1 VSSGKERAAKPATT
15 RCASRWK
22 LLKKD
27 KIDHK
32 KLKNQN
38 MKALNLI
45 LFCLIF
51 SNIFGQEITEK
62 EIETEVNE
70 VTVFIDKAQ
79 VTRQKKVEINSGIT
93 ILKFINLSPFID
105 AKSVQVKASGDVTV
119 LAVNH
124 QQNFIDKLEKP
135 EEVKK
140 NEEKRD
146 DLNGQIKL
154 EETYLSILKEELAF
168 LNDNR
173 IIGGKNNELNIST
186 LKEASEF
193 YSSKLTAL
201 KLKEIERNKTLE
213 NLRKQ
218 KNELQ
223 NQLNTLTSKKEFA
236 SGEILV
242 KVQSKIK
249 TNPSFELSYIVDNAG
264 WYPTYDIRAK
274 TINDP
279 VEIIYK
285 ANLRQDTK
293 VDWKNAKLSFSSSN
307 PNSSGVAPEIKTYY
321 LDYYSLPPT
330 YNKSINS
337 VSGQVLDQKNQP
349 LIGATVMV
357 PETTIGAVT
366 DMNGN
371 YSITLPNKAAY
382 LSFSF
387 IGFKTQTLPI
397 TGSVINVKMA
407 ENELAL
413 DEVVVVG
420 YGKQEDAD
428 MSEQLQGRV
437 RGVSVN
443 KTKSREAESIA
454 IPFEKTENQTSIN
467 FEISTPYSVNSDN
480 KNYSV
485 DMVVYQVPAFF
496 QYYSV
501 PKIEKEAYLIA
512 NITDWE
518 KYNLLEGE
526 ANIFFEGTFVGK
538 SLLDVRFASDTL
550 QLSLGKDKN
559 VIVNREKEKDFETK
573 QFIGSKKEESK
584 SWKTTIKNNKSQE
597 INMVVLDQAPVSKL
611 EEIEVNIQN
620 VSGGMLNKESGE
632 VKWEFTLKPME
643 KKKFDLKYSV
653 KYPKSRNLTIE

>member
-1 VSSGKERAAKPATT
+1 
-15 RCASRWK
+15 
-22 LLKKD
+22 
-27 KIDHK
+27 
-32 KLKNQN
+32 

-51 SNIFGQEITEK
+51 GNTFGQEIAEK
-62 EIETEVNE
+62 EIKTEVNE

-79 VTRQKKVEINSGIT
+79 VTRQKTVELNSGIT

-124 QQNFIDKLEKP
+124 QQNFIDKLEKS

-140 NEEKRD
+140 IEEKLD

-154 EETYLSILKEELAF
+154 EETYLSILKDELTF

-193 YSSKLTAL
+193 YSTKLTAL

-213 NLRKQ
+213 NLRTQ

-293 VDWKNAKLSFSSSN
+293 VDWKNVKLSFSSSN
-307 PNSSGVAPEIKTYY
+307 PNSSGVAPELKTYY
-321 LDYYSLPPT
+321 LDYYSLPPV

-337 VSGQVLDQKNQP
+337 VSGRVLDQENNP
-349 LIGATVMV
+349 LPGATVMV
-357 PETTIGAVT
+357 SETTIGAVT

-371 YSITLPNKAAY
+371 YSMTLPNNAGY

-397 TGSVINVKMA
+397 TSSVINVKMVEDVA
-407 ENELAL
+407 GL

-420 YGKQEDAD
+420 YGVQKDEEIDDA
-428 MSEQLQGRV
+428 LQGKTAGIMI
-437 RGVSVN
+437 RGNS
-443 KTKSREAESIA
+443 TLKSRNSESIA
-454 IPFEKTENQTSIN
+454 IPFEKKENQTSIN
-467 FEISTPYSVNSDN
+467 FEISSPYTVNSDN

-526 ANIFFEGTFVGK
+526 ANIFFEETFVGK

-559 VIVNREKEKDFETK
+559 VIVNREKEKDFETR

-597 INMVVLDQAPVSKL
+597 INVVVLDQAPVSKL
-611 EEIEVNIQN
+611 EGIEVNIQN
-620 VSGGMLNKESGE
+620 VSGGKLNNESGE

-643 KKKFDLKYSV
+643 KKDFDLKYSV

>member
-1 VSSGKERAAKPATT
+1 
-15 RCASRWK
+15 
-22 LLKKD
+22 
-27 KIDHK
+27 
-32 KLKNQN
+32 
-38 MKALNLI
+38 MKAITILLLSLICSNL
-45 LFCLIF
+45 L
-51 SNIFGQEITEK
+51 GQEIVDK
-62 EIETEVNE
+62 EIKTEVNE

-79 VTRQKKVEINSGIT
+79 VTRQKTVELNSGIT

-124 QQNFIDKLEKP
+124 QQNFIDKLEKS

-140 NEEKRD
+140 IEEKLD
-146 DLNGQIKL
+146 DVNGQLKL
-154 EETYLSILKEELAF
+154 EETYLSILKDELTF

-193 YSSKLTAL
+193 YSTKLTAL
-201 KLKEIERNKTLE
+201 KLKEIEKNKTLE

-218 KNELQ
+218 KNELK

-249 TNPSFELSYIVDNAG
+249 THPSFELSYIVDNAG

-293 VDWKNAKLSFSSSN
+293 VDWKNVKLSFSSSN
-307 PNSSGVAPEIKTYY
+307 PNSSGVAPELKTYF
-321 LDYYSLPPT
+321 LDYYSLPPV

-337 VSGQVLDQKNQP
+337 VTGQVLDQENNP
-349 LIGATVMV
+349 LPGATVMI

-366 DMNGN
+366 DMNGK
-371 YSITLPNKAAY
+371 YSITLPNNAGY
-382 LSFSF
+382 LSFSS

-397 TGSVINVKMA
+397 TSSVINVKMV
-407 ENELAL
+407 EDVMLLE
-413 DEVVVVG
+413 EVAVVA
-420 YGKQEDAD
+420 YGVQEDAD
-428 MSEQLQGRV
+428 ISTQLQGRV
-437 RGVSVN
+437 TGVSVN

-454 IPFEKTENQTSIN
+454 IPFEQTENQTSIN

-559 VIVNREKEKDFETK
+559 VIVNREKEKDFETR

-597 INMVVLDQAPVSKL
+597 IILVVLDQAPVSRL

-620 VSGGMLNKESGE
+620 ISGGKLNKESGE

-643 KKKFDLKYSV
+643 KKEFDLKYSV

>member
-1 VSSGKERAAKPATT
+1 
-15 RCASRWK
+15 
-22 LLKKD
+22 
-27 KIDHK
+27 
-32 KLKNQN
+32 

-51 SNIFGQEITEK
+51 GNIFGQEISEK
-62 EIETEVNE
+62 EIKTEVNE

-79 VTRQKKVEINSGIT
+79 ITRQKTVELSPGIT

-105 AKSVQVKASGDVTV
+105 AKSVQIKASGDVTV

-124 QQNFIDKLEKP
+124 QQNFIDKLEKS

-140 NEEKRD
+140 IEEILD

-154 EETYLSILKEELAF
+154 EETYISILKDELTF

-193 YSSKLTAL
+193 YSTKLTAL
-201 KLKEIERNKTLE
+201 KLKEIERNKALE

-223 NQLNTLTSKKEFA
+223 NQLNTITSKKEFA

-264 WYPTYDIRAK
+264 WHPTYDIRAK

-293 VDWKNAKLSFSSSN
+293 VDWKNVKLSFSSSN
-307 PNSSGVAPEIKTYY
+307 PNSSGIAPELKTYF
-321 LDYYSLPPT
+321 LDYYSLPPV

-337 VSGQVLDQKNQP
+337 VTGQVLDQENQP

-371 YSITLPNKAAY
+371 YSITLPNNAGY

-397 TGSVINVKMA
+397 TSSVINVKMV
-407 ENELAL
+407 EDEVAL
-413 DEVVVVG
+413 QEVVVVG
-420 YGKQEDAD
+420 YAAQEDAESSS
-428 MSEQLQGRV
+428 MLQGRAA
-437 RGVSVN
+437 GLSVN
-443 KTKSREAESIA
+443 RTKSRDAESIS

-467 FEISTPYSVNSDN
+467 FEISTPYSVSSDN

-559 VIVNREKEKDFETK
+559 VIVNREKEKDFETR

-597 INMVVLDQAPVSKL
+597 INVVVLDQAPVSKL

-643 KKKFDLKYSV
+643 KKEFDLKYSV

>member
-1 VSSGKERAAKPATT
+1 MSQELENTDKQEVAIIDENQIKQFQSLYYLFKGKRDTEIKLFDSYKQFSYQDIIELNDKVYKKLELHEKLTDLVHVTVGLDNNEIRTFGNWYEFTQTDWQISARTKYISLEWDFNIILPNQVHKVPQTHTLRVRIGNNLKPSEMIQVVFQGSEEYELEEVQSQMV
-15 RCASRWK
+15 C
-22 LLKKD
+22 
-27 KIDHK
+27 KIDFVNAQICSELKTVVSEWYEALLRNSEDHK
-32 KLKNQN
+32 
-38 MKALNLI
+38 LI
-45 LFCLIF
+45 
-51 SNIFGQEITEK
+51 K
-62 EIETEVNE
+62 
-70 VTVFIDKAQ
+70 
-79 VTRQKKVEINSGIT
+79 
-93 ILKFINLSPFID
+93 
-105 AKSVQVKASGDVTV
+105 
-119 LAVNH
+119 
-124 QQNFIDKLEKP
+124 
-135 EEVKK
+135 
-140 NEEKRD
+140 
-146 DLNGQIKL
+146 
-154 EETYLSILKEELAF
+154 SILKHE
-168 LNDNR
+168 
-173 IIGGKNNELNIST
+173 
-186 LKEASEF
+186 
-193 YSSKLTAL
+193 
-201 KLKEIERNKTLE
+201 
-213 NLRKQ
+213 
-218 KNELQ
+218 
-223 NQLNTLTSKKEFA
+223 
-236 SGEILV
+236 V
-242 KVQSKIK
+242 
-249 TNPSFELSYIVDNAG
+249 
-264 WYPTYDIRAK
+264 
-274 TINDP
+274 
-279 VEIIYK
+279 
-285 ANLRQDTK
+285 
-293 VDWKNAKLSFSSSN
+293 
-307 PNSSGVAPEIKTYY
+307 KTYF
-321 LDYYSLPPT
+321 LDYYSLPPV

-337 VSGQVLDQKNQP
+337 VTGQVLDRENNP
-349 LIGATVMV
+349 LPGATVMV

-371 YSITLPNKAAY
+371 YSITLPNNAGY

-397 TGSVINVKMA
+397 TSSVINVKMV
-407 ENELAL
+407 EDDVAL
-413 DEVVVVG
+413 QEVVVVG
-420 YGKQEDAD
+420 YGVQEDAD
-428 MSEQLQGRV
+428 ISTQLQGRV
-437 RGVSVN
+437 AGVSVN
-443 KTKSREAESIA
+443 KTKSRDAESIA

-559 VIVNREKEKDFETK
+559 VIVNREKEKDFETR

-620 VSGGMLNKESGE
+620 ISNGKLNKESGE

-643 KKKFDLKYSV
+643 KKEFDLIYSV

>member
-1 VSSGKERAAKPATT
+1 
-15 RCASRWK
+15 
-22 LLKKD
+22 
-27 KIDHK
+27 
-32 KLKNQN
+32 
-38 MKALNLI
+38 MKAITILLLSLICSNL
-45 LFCLIF
+45 L
-51 SNIFGQEITEK
+51 GQEIVDK
-62 EIETEVNE
+62 EIKTEVNE

-79 VTRQKKVEINSGIT
+79 VTRQKTVELNSGIT

-124 QQNFIDKLEKP
+124 QQNFIDKLEKS
-135 EEVKK
+135 EEIIKI
-140 NEEKRD
+140 EEKLD
-146 DLNGQIKL
+146 DVNGQLKL
-154 EETYLSILKEELAF
+154 EETYLSILKDELTF

-193 YSSKLTAL
+193 YSTKLTAL
-201 KLKEIERNKTLE
+201 KLKEIERNKILE

-218 KNELQ
+218 KNELK

-293 VDWKNAKLSFSSSN
+293 VDWKNVKLSFSSSN
-307 PNSSGVAPEIKTYY
+307 PNSSGVAPELKTYF
-321 LDYYSLPPT
+321 LDYYSLPPV

-337 VSGQVLDQKNQP
+337 VTGQVLDQENNP
-349 LIGATVMV
+349 LPGATVMI

-366 DMNGN
+366 DINGK
-371 YSITLPNKAAY
+371 YSITLPNNAGY
-382 LSFSF
+382 LSFSS

-397 TGSVINVKMA
+397 TSSVINVKMV
-407 ENELAL
+407 EDVIAL
-413 DEVVVVG
+413 EEVAVVG
-420 YGKQEDAD
+420 YGVQEDAD
-428 MSEQLQGRV
+428 ISTQLQGRV
-437 RGVSVN
+437 AGVSVN
-443 KTKSREAESIA
+443 KTKSRDAESIA
-454 IPFEKTENQTSIN
+454 IPFEQTENQTSIN

-559 VIVNREKEKDFETK
+559 VIVNREKEKDFETR

-597 INMVVLDQAPVSKL
+597 IIMVVLDQAPVSRL

-620 VSGGMLNKESGE
+620 ISGGKLNKESGE

-643 KKKFDLKYSV
+643 KKEFDLKYSV

>member
-1 VSSGKERAAKPATT
+1 
-15 RCASRWK
+15 
-22 LLKKD
+22 
-27 KIDHK
+27 
-32 KLKNQN
+32 
-38 MKALNLI
+38 MKAITILLLSLICSNL
-45 LFCLIF
+45 L
-51 SNIFGQEITEK
+51 GQEIVDK
-62 EIETEVNE
+62 EIKTEVNE

-79 VTRQKKVEINSGIT
+79 VTRQKTVELNSGIT

-124 QQNFIDKLEKP
+124 QQNFIDKLEKS
-135 EEVKK
+135 EEVKQI
-140 NEEKRD
+140 EEKLD
-146 DLNGQIKL
+146 DVNDQLKL
-154 EETYLSILKEELAF
+154 EETYLSILKDELTF

-193 YSSKLTAL
+193 YSTKLTAL

-218 KNELQ
+218 KNELK

-293 VDWKNAKLSFSSSN
+293 VDWKNVKLSFSSSN
-307 PNSSGVAPEIKTYY
+307 PNSSGVAPELKTYF
-321 LDYYSLPPT
+321 LDYYSLPPV

-337 VSGQVLDQKNQP
+337 VTGQVLDQENNP
-349 LIGATVMV
+349 LPGTTVMI
-357 PETTIGAVT
+357 PETTFGAVT
-366 DMNGN
+366 DMNGK
-371 YSITLPNKAAY
+371 YSITLPNNAGY
-382 LSFSF
+382 LSFSS

-397 TGSVINVKMA
+397 TSSVINVKMV
-407 ENELAL
+407 EDVIAL
-413 DEVVVVG
+413 EEVAVVG
-420 YGKQEDAD
+420 YGVQEDAD
-428 MSEQLQGRV
+428 ISTQLQGRV
-437 RGVSVN
+437 TGVSVN
-443 KTKSREAESIA
+443 KTKSRDAESIA
-454 IPFEKTENQTSIN
+454 IPFEHTENQTSIN
-467 FEISTPYSVNSDN
+467 FEITTPYSVNSDN

-559 VIVNREKEKDFETK
+559 VIVNREKEKDFETR

-584 SWKTTIKNNKSQE
+584 SWKTTIRNNKSQE

-611 EEIEVNIQN
+611 EEIEVTIQN
-620 VSGGMLNKESGE
+620 VSGGKLNKESGE
-632 VKWEFTLKPME
+632 VRWEFALQPME
-643 KKKFDLKYSV
+643 KKDFDLKYSV
-653 KYPKSRNLTIE
+653 KYPKSRDLTIE

>member
-1 VSSGKERAAKPATT
+1 
-15 RCASRWK
+15 
-22 LLKKD
+22 
-27 KIDHK
+27 
-32 KLKNQN
+32 
-38 MKALNLI
+38 MKAITILLLSLICSNL
-45 LFCLIF
+45 L
-51 SNIFGQEITEK
+51 GQEIVDK
-62 EIETEVNE
+62 EIKTEVNE

-79 VTRQKKVEINSGIT
+79 VTRQKTVELNSGIT

-124 QQNFIDKLEKP
+124 QQNFIDKLEKS
-135 EEVKK
+135 EEVKII
-140 NEEKRD
+140 EEKLD
-146 DLNGQIKL
+146 DVNDQLKL
-154 EETYLSILKEELAF
+154 EETYLSILKDELTF

-193 YSSKLTAL
+193 YSTKLTAL
-201 KLKEIERNKTLE
+201 KLKEIEKNKTLE

-218 KNELQ
+218 KNELK
-223 NQLNTLTSKKEFA
+223 NQLNTLTSKKAFA

-249 TNPSFELSYIVDNAG
+249 THPSFELSYIVDNAG

-293 VDWKNAKLSFSSSN
+293 VDWKNVKLSFSSSN
-307 PNSSGVAPEIKTYY
+307 PNSSGVAPELKTYF
-321 LDYYSLPPT
+321 LDYYSLPPV

-337 VSGQVLDQKNQP
+337 VTGQVLDQENNP
-349 LIGATVMV
+349 LPGATVMI

-366 DMNGN
+366 DMNGK
-371 YSITLPNKAAY
+371 YSITLPNNAGY
-382 LSFSF
+382 LSFSS

-397 TGSVINVKMA
+397 TSSVINVKMV
-407 ENELAL
+407 EDVIAL
-413 DEVVVVG
+413 EEVEVVG
-420 YGKQEDAD
+420 YGVQEDAD
-428 MSEQLQGRV
+428 ISTQLQGRV
-437 RGVSVN
+437 TGVSVN

-454 IPFEKTENQTSIN
+454 IPFEQTENQTSIN

-559 VIVNREKEKDFETK
+559 VIVNREKEKDFETR

-597 INMVVLDQAPVSKL
+597 IIMVVLDQAPVSRL

-620 VSGGMLNKESGE
+620 ISGGKLNKESGE

-643 KKKFDLKYSV
+643 KKEFDLKYSV

>member
-1 VSSGKERAAKPATT
+1 
-15 RCASRWK
+15 
-22 LLKKD
+22 
-27 KIDHK
+27 
-32 KLKNQN
+32 
-38 MKALNLI
+38 MKAITILLLSLICSNL
-45 LFCLIF
+45 L
-51 SNIFGQEITEK
+51 GQEIVDK
-62 EIETEVNE
+62 EIKTEVNE

-79 VTRQKKVEINSGIT
+79 VTRQKTVELNSGIT

-124 QQNFIDKLEKP
+124 QQNFIDKLEKS

-140 NEEKRD
+140 IEEKLD
-146 DLNGQIKL
+146 DVNGQLKL
-154 EETYLSILKEELAF
+154 EETYLSILKDELTF

-193 YSSKLTAL
+193 YSTKLTAL
-201 KLKEIERNKTLE
+201 KLKEIEKNKTLE

-218 KNELQ
+218 KNELK
-223 NQLNTLTSKKEFA
+223 NQLNTLTSKKAFA

-249 TNPSFELSYIVDNAG
+249 THPSFELSYIVDNAG

-293 VDWKNAKLSFSSSN
+293 VDWKNVKLSFSSSN
-307 PNSSGVAPEIKTYY
+307 PNSSGVAPELKTYF
-321 LDYYSLPPT
+321 LDYYSLPPV

-337 VSGQVLDQKNQP
+337 VTGQVLDQENNP
-349 LIGATVMV
+349 LPGATVMI

-366 DMNGN
+366 DMNGK
-371 YSITLPNKAAY
+371 YSITLPNNAGY
-382 LSFSF
+382 LSFSS

-397 TGSVINVKMA
+397 TSSVINVKMV
-407 ENELAL
+407 EDVIAL
-413 DEVVVVG
+413 EEVEVVG
-420 YGKQEDAD
+420 YGVQEDAD
-428 MSEQLQGRV
+428 ISTQLQGRV
-437 RGVSVN
+437 TGVSVN

-454 IPFEKTENQTSIN
+454 IPFEQTENQTSIN

-559 VIVNREKEKDFETK
+559 VIVNREKEKDFETR

-597 INMVVLDQAPVSKL
+597 IILVVLDQAPVSRL

-620 VSGGMLNKESGE
+620 ISGGKLNKESGE

-643 KKKFDLKYSV
+643 KKEFDLKYSV

>member
-1 VSSGKERAAKPATT
+1 
-15 RCASRWK
+15 
-22 LLKKD
+22 
-27 KIDHK
+27 
-32 KLKNQN
+32 

-51 SNIFGQEITEK
+51 GNIFGQEITEK
-62 EIETEVNE
+62 EIKTEVNE

-79 VTRQKKVEINSGIT
+79 VTRQKTVEINSGIT

-124 QQNFIDKLEKP
+124 QQNFIDKLEKS

-140 NEEKRD
+140 VEEKLD

-154 EETYLSILKEELAF
+154 EETYLSILKEELTF

-173 IIGGKNNELNIST
+173 IVGGKNNELNIST

-293 VDWKNAKLSFSSSN
+293 VDWKNVKLSFSSSN
-307 PNSSGVAPEIKTYY
+307 PNSSGVAPELKTYF
-321 LDYYSLPPT
+321 LDYYSLPPV

-337 VSGQVLDQKNQP
+337 VTGQVLDQENNP
-349 LIGATVMV
+349 LPGATVMV

-371 YSITLPNKAAY
+371 YSITLPNNAGY

-397 TGSVINVKMA
+397 TSSVINVKMV
-407 ENELAL
+407 EDVTAL

-420 YGKQEDAD
+420 YGVQEDAEI
-428 MSEQLQGRV
+428 STALQGRV
-437 RGVSVN
+437 AGVSVS

-559 VIVNREKEKDFETK
+559 VIVNREKEKDFETR

-611 EEIEVNIQN
+611 EEIEVDIQN
-620 VSGGMLNKESGE
+620 VSGGKLNKESGE

-643 KKKFDLKYSV
+643 KKEFDLKYSV

>member
-1 VSSGKERAAKPATT
+1 
-15 RCASRWK
+15 
-22 LLKKD
+22 
-27 KIDHK
+27 
-32 KLKNQN
+32 
-38 MKALNLI
+38 M
-45 LFCLIF
+45 
-51 SNIFGQEITEK
+51 
-62 EIETEVNE
+62 
-70 VTVFIDKAQ
+70 
-79 VTRQKKVEINSGIT
+79 
-93 ILKFINLSPFID
+93 
-105 AKSVQVKASGDVTV
+105 
-119 LAVNH
+119 
-124 QQNFIDKLEKP
+124 
-135 EEVKK
+135 
-140 NEEKRD
+140 
-146 DLNGQIKL
+146 
-154 EETYLSILKEELAF
+154 
-168 LNDNR
+168 
-173 IIGGKNNELNIST
+173 
-186 LKEASEF
+186 
-193 YSSKLTAL
+193 
-201 KLKEIERNKTLE
+201 
-213 NLRKQ
+213 
-218 KNELQ
+218 
-223 NQLNTLTSKKEFA
+223 
-236 SGEILV
+236 V

-249 TNPSFELSYIVDNAG
+249 TNPSFELSYIVNNTG

-293 VDWKNAKLSFSSSN
+293 VDWKNVKLSFSSSN
-307 PNSSGVAPEIKTYY
+307 PNSSGVAPELKTYY
-321 LDYYSLPPT
+321 LDYYSLPPI

-337 VSGQVLDQKNQP
+337 VSGRVLDQENNP
-349 LIGATVMV
+349 LSGATVMI

-371 YSITLPNKAAY
+371 YSITLPNNAGN
-382 LSFSF
+382 LCFSF

-397 TGSVINVKMA
+397 TSSVINVKMV
-407 ENELAL
+407 EDVVAL
-413 DEVVVVG
+413 DEVVAVG
-420 YGKQEDAD
+420 YGVQKDEEIDDALHGKTSGI
-428 MSEQLQGRV
+428 MI
-437 RGVSVN
+437 RGNS
-443 KTKSREAESIA
+443 TLKSRNSESIA

-467 FEISTPYSVNSDN
+467 FEISTPYTVNSDN

-559 VIVNREKEKDFETK
+559 VIVNREKEKNFETR

-584 SWKTTIKNNKSQE
+584 SWKTTIRNNKSQE

-620 VSGGMLNKESGE
+620 VSGGKLNKENGE

-643 KKKFDLKYSV
+643 KKEFDLKYSV

>member
-1 VSSGKERAAKPATT
+1 
-15 RCASRWK
+15 
-22 LLKKD
+22 
-27 KIDHK
+27 
-32 KLKNQN
+32 
-38 MKALNLI
+38 MKAITI
-45 LFCLIF
+45 LLFSLIF
-51 SNIFGQEITEK
+51 SNLLAQEIVEK
-62 EIETEVNE
+62 EIKTEVNE

-79 VTRQKKVEINSGIT
+79 VTRQKTVELNSGIT

-105 AKSVQVKASGDVTV
+105 AKSVQVKAKGDVTV

-124 QQNFIDKLEKP
+124 QQNFIDKLEKS

-140 NEEKRD
+140 IEEKLD
-146 DLNGQIKL
+146 DLKGQIKL
-154 EETYLSILKEELAF
+154 EETYLSILKEELTF

-201 KLKEIERNKTLE
+201 KLKEIERSKTLE

-223 NQLNTLTSKKEFA
+223 SQLNTLTSKKEFA

-293 VDWKNAKLSFSSSN
+293 VDWKNVKLSFSSSN
-307 PNSSGVAPEIKTYY
+307 PNSSGVAPELKAYF
-321 LDYYSLPPT
+321 LDYYSLPPV

-337 VSGQVLDQKNQP
+337 VGGQVVDEENQP
-349 LIGATVMV
+349 LIGVTVMV
-357 PETTIGAVT
+357 PKTTIGTVT

-371 YSITLPNKAAY
+371 YSITLPNNADY
-382 LSFSF
+382 LNFSF
-387 IGFKTQTLPI
+387 VGCESQTLPI
-397 TGSVINVKMA
+397 TSSVINVKMIEDVA
-407 ENELAL
+407 GLE
-413 DEVVVVG
+413 EVVVVG
-420 YGKQEDAD
+420 YGVQGDAEV
-428 MSEQLQGRV
+428 STQLQGRV
-437 RGVSVN
+437 AGVSVN
-443 KTKSREAESIA
+443 KTKSRDAESIA

-467 FEISTPYSVNSDN
+467 FEISTPYTVNSDN

-496 QYYSV
+496 QYYTV

-526 ANIFFEGTFVGK
+526 ANIFFEETFVGK

-559 VIVNREKEKDFETK
+559 VIVNREKEKDFETR

-611 EEIEVNIQN
+611 EEIEVNIQD
-620 VSGGMLNKESGE
+620 VSGGKLNKESGE

-643 KKKFDLKYSV
+643 KKEFDLKYSV
-653 KYPKSRNLTIE
+653 KYPKSRNLIIE

>member
-1 VSSGKERAAKPATT
+1 
-15 RCASRWK
+15 
-22 LLKKD
+22 
-27 KIDHK
+27 
-32 KLKNQN
+32 
-38 MKALNLI
+38 MKAITI
-45 LFCLIF
+45 LLFSLIF
-51 SNIFGQEITEK
+51 SNLLAQEIVEK
-62 EIETEVNE
+62 EIKTEVNE

-79 VTRQKKVEINSGIT
+79 VTRQKTVELNSGIT

-105 AKSVQVKASGDVTV
+105 AKSVQVKAKGDVTV

-124 QQNFIDKLEKP
+124 QQNFIDKLEKS

-140 NEEKRD
+140 IEEKLD
-146 DLNGQIKL
+146 DLKGQIKL
-154 EETYLSILKEELAF
+154 EETYLSILKEELTF

-201 KLKEIERNKTLE
+201 KLKEIERSNTLE

-223 NQLNTLTSKKEFA
+223 SQLYTLTSKKEFA

-242 KVQSKIK
+242 KVQGKIK

-293 VDWKNAKLSFSSSN
+293 VDWKNVKLSFSSSN
-307 PNSSGVAPEIKTYY
+307 PNSSGVAPELKAYF
-321 LDYYSLPPT
+321 LDYYSLPPV

-337 VSGQVLDQKNQP
+337 VGGQVVDEENQP
-349 LIGATVMV
+349 LIGVTVMV
-357 PETTIGAVT
+357 PKTTIGTVT

-371 YSITLPNKAAY
+371 YSITLPNNADY
-382 LSFSF
+382 LNFSF
-387 IGFKTQTLPI
+387 VGCESQTLPI
-397 TGSVINVKMA
+397 TSSVINVKMIEDVA
-407 ENELAL
+407 GLE
-413 DEVVVVG
+413 EVVVVG
-420 YGKQEDAD
+420 YGVQGDAEV
-428 MSEQLQGRV
+428 STQLQGRV
-437 RGVSVN
+437 AGVSVN
-443 KTKSREAESIA
+443 KTKSRDAESIA

-467 FEISTPYSVNSDN
+467 FEISTPYTVNSDN

-496 QYYSV
+496 QYYTV

-526 ANIFFEGTFVGK
+526 ANIFFEETFVGK

-559 VIVNREKEKDFETK
+559 VIVNREKEKDFETR

-611 EEIEVNIQN
+611 EEIEVNIQD
-620 VSGGMLNKESGE
+620 VSGGKLNKESGE

-643 KKKFDLKYSV
+643 QKEFDLKYSV

>member
-1 VSSGKERAAKPATT
+1 
-15 RCASRWK
+15 
-22 LLKKD
+22 
-27 KIDHK
+27 
-32 KLKNQN
+32 
-38 MKALNLI
+38 MKALNLV

-51 SNIFGQEITEK
+51 GNISGQEITEK
-62 EIETEVNE
+62 EIKTEVNE
-70 VTVFIDKAQ
+70 VTVFFDKAQ
-79 VTRQKKVEINSGIT
+79 VTRQKTVELNPGIT

-119 LAVNH
+119 LSVNH
-124 QQNFIDKLEKP
+124 QQNFIDKLEKS

-140 NEEKRD
+140 TEEKLD

-154 EETYLSILKEELAF
+154 EETYLSILKEELTF

-213 NLRKQ
+213 SLRKQ

-274 TINDP
+274 TVNDP

-293 VDWKNAKLSFSSSN
+293 VDWKNVKLSFSSSN
-307 PNSSGVAPEIKTYY
+307 PNSSGVAPELKTYY
-321 LDYYSLPPT
+321 LDYYSLPPI

-337 VSGQVLDQKNQP
+337 VSGRVLDQENNP
-349 LIGATVMV
+349 LTGATVMV

-366 DMNGN
+366 DVNGN
-371 YSITLPNKAAY
+371 YSITLPNNAGY

-397 TGSVINVKMA
+397 TGSVINVKMV
-407 ENELAL
+407 EDKVAL

-420 YGKQEDAD
+420 YGVQKDEEINDA
-428 MSEQLQGRV
+428 LQGKTAGIMI
-437 RGVSVN
+437 RGNS
-443 KTKSREAESIA
+443 TLKSRNSESIA

-526 ANIFFEGTFVGK
+526 ANIFFEETFVGK
-538 SLLDVRFASDTL
+538 SILDVRFASDTL

-559 VIVNREKEKDFETK
+559 VIVNREKEKDFETR

-597 INMVVLDQAPVSKL
+597 INMVVLDQAPVSQL

-620 VSGGMLNKESGE
+620 VSGGKLNKESGE
-632 VKWEFTLKPME
+632 VKWEFTLKPMG
-643 KKKFDLKYSV
+643 KKEFDLKYSV

>member
-1 VSSGKERAAKPATT
+1 
-15 RCASRWK
+15 
-22 LLKKD
+22 
-27 KIDHK
+27 
-32 KLKNQN
+32 

-51 SNIFGQEITEK
+51 GNIFGQEITEK
-62 EIETEVNE
+62 EIKSEVNE

-79 VTRQKKVEINSGIT
+79 VTRQKTVELNSGIT

-124 QQNFIDKLEKP
+124 QQNFIDKLEKS
-135 EEVKK
+135 EEVKEV
-140 NEEKRD
+140 EEKLN

-154 EETYLSILKEELAF
+154 EETYLSILKDELSF

-173 IIGGKNNELNIST
+173 VIGGKNNELNIST

-293 VDWKNAKLSFSSSN
+293 VDWKNVKFSFSSSN
-307 PNSSGVAPEIKTYY
+307 PNSSGVAPELKTYF
-321 LDYYSLPPT
+321 LDYYSLPPV

-337 VSGQVLDQKNQP
+337 VTGQVLDQENNP
-349 LIGATVMV
+349 LPGATVMV

-371 YSITLPNKAAY
+371 YSITLPNNAGY

-397 TGSVINVKMA
+397 TSSVINVKMV
-407 ENELAL
+407 EDVTAL
-413 DEVVVVG
+413 EEVVVVG
-420 YGKQEDAD
+420 YGVQEDAD
-428 MSEQLQGRV
+428 ISTQLQGRV
-437 RGVSVN
+437 AGVSVN
-443 KTKSREAESIA
+443 KTKSRDAESIA
-454 IPFEKTENQTSIN
+454 IPFEQTENQTSIN

-559 VIVNREKEKDFETK
+559 VIVNREKEKDFETR

-620 VSGGMLNKESGE
+620 VSGGKLNKESGE

-643 KKKFDLKYSV
+643 KKEFDLKYSV

>member
-1 VSSGKERAAKPATT
+1 
-15 RCASRWK
+15 
-22 LLKKD
+22 
-27 KIDHK
+27 
-32 KLKNQN
+32 

-51 SNIFGQEITEK
+51 GNIFGQEISEK
-62 EIETEVNE
+62 EIKTEVNE

-79 VTRQKKVEINSGIT
+79 VTRQKTVELNSGIT
-93 ILKFINLSPFID
+93 ILKFTNLSPFID

-124 QQNFIDKLEKP
+124 QQNFIDKLEKS
-135 EEVKK
+135 EDVKK
-140 NEEKRD
+140 IEEKLD
-146 DLNGQIKL
+146 DLKGQIKL
-154 EETYLSILKEELAF
+154 EETYLSILKEEMTF

-213 NLRKQ
+213 NLRRQ

-293 VDWKNAKLSFSSSN
+293 VDWKNVKLSFSSSN
-307 PNSSGVAPEIKTYY
+307 PNSSGVAPELKTYF
-321 LDYYSLPPT
+321 LDYYSLPPV

-337 VSGQVLDQKNQP
+337 VTGQVLDQENNP
-349 LIGATVMV
+349 LPGATVMV

-371 YSITLPNKAAY
+371 YSITLPNNAGY

-397 TGSVINVKMA
+397 TSSVINVKMV
-407 ENELAL
+407 EDVTGL

-420 YGKQEDAD
+420 YGVQKDEEIGDA
-428 MSEQLQGRV
+428 LQGKTAGIMI
-437 RGVSVN
+437 RGNS
-443 KTKSREAESIA
+443 TLKSRDSESIA

-467 FEISTPYSVNSDN
+467 FDISTPYTVNSDN

-526 ANIFFEGTFVGK
+526 ANIFFEETFIGK
-538 SLLDVRFASDTL
+538 SLLDVRLASDTL

-559 VIVNREKEKDFETK
+559 VIVNREKEKDFETR

-620 VSGGMLNKESGE
+620 ISNGKLNKESGE

-643 KKKFDLKYSV
+643 RKEFDLKYSV

>member
-1 VSSGKERAAKPATT
+1 
-15 RCASRWK
+15 
-22 LLKKD
+22 
-27 KIDHK
+27 
-32 KLKNQN
+32 
-38 MKALNLI
+38 MKAISI
-45 LFCLIF
+45 LVLSLIF
-51 SNIFGQEITEK
+51 SNLFAQEIQEK
-62 EIETEVNE
+62 EIKTDVNQ

-79 VTRQKKVEINSGIT
+79 ITRQKTVELSPGTT
-93 ILKFINLSPFID
+93 ILKFTNLSPFVD
-105 AKSVQVKASGDVTV
+105 AKSVQVKANGDVTV

-124 QQNFIDKLEKP
+124 QQNFLDKLEKSD
-135 EEVKK
+135 EVKRIETK
-140 NEEKRD
+140 LDE
-146 DLNGQIKL
+146 LNDQLQL
-154 EETYLSILKEELAF
+154 EETYLAVLKEELTF

-193 YSSKLTAL
+193 YGSKLTSL
-201 KLKEIERNKTLE
+201 KLKEIERSKTIE
-213 NLRKQ
+213 SLRRQ

-223 NQLNTLTSKKEFA
+223 SQLNTLTSKKEFA

-242 KVQSKIK
+242 KVECK
-249 TNPSFELSYIVDNAG
+249 TKTTPTFELSYIVANAG

-293 VDWKNAKLSFSSSN
+293 VDWKDVKLSFSSSN
-307 PNSSGVAPEIKTYY
+307 PNASGVAPELKTYY
-321 LDYYSLPPT
+321 LDYYSLPPV
-330 YNKSINS
+330 YNQSINS
-337 VSGQVLDQKNQP
+337 VNGQVVDEDNHP
-349 LIGATVMV
+349 LIGVTVMV
-357 PETTIGAVT
+357 PNTTIGAIT

-371 YSITLPNKAAY
+371 YSLTLPRNTDY
-382 LSFSF
+382 LNFSF
-387 IGFKTQTLPI
+387 IGCESQTLPI
-397 TGSVINVKMA
+397 TSSVINVKMLDDKA
-407 ENELAL
+407 GL

-420 YGKQEDAD
+420 YGVQTDAEPSS
-428 MSEQLQGRV
+428 MLQGRV
-437 RGVSVN
+437 AGLSLN
-443 KTKSREAESIA
+443 KTKIRETESIA

-467 FEISTPYSVNSDN
+467 FEISTPYSVHSDN

-559 VIVNREKEKDFETK
+559 VMVNREKEKDFETR
-573 QFIGSKKEESK
+573 QFIGAKKEESK
-584 SWKTTIKNNKSQE
+584 SWKTTVKNNKSQE
-597 INMVVLDQAPVSKL
+597 INMIVLDQAPVSKL
-611 EEIEVNIQN
+611 DDIEVTIQTI
-620 VSGGMLNKESGE
+620 SGAKLNKENGE
-632 VKWEFTLKPME
+632 VKWEFTLKPMA
-643 KKKFDLKYSV
+643 KKEFDLKYSV
-653 KYPKSRNLTIE
+653 KYPKSKNLVIE

>member
-1 VSSGKERAAKPATT
+1 
-15 RCASRWK
+15 
-22 LLKKD
+22 
-27 KIDHK
+27 
-32 KLKNQN
+32 
-38 MKALNLI
+38 MKTLNII

-51 SNIFGQEITEK
+51 GNIFGQEITEK
-62 EIETEVNE
+62 EIKTEVNE

-79 VTRQKKVEINSGIT
+79 VTRQKTVELNSGIT

-105 AKSVQVKASGDVTV
+105 AKSVQLKASGDVTV

-124 QQNFIDKLEKP
+124 QQNFIDKLEKS
-135 EEVKK
+135 EDVKK
-140 NEEKRD
+140 IEEKLHE
-146 DLNGQIKL
+146 LNVQIKL
-154 EETYLSILKEELAF
+154 EETYLSILKEELTF

-193 YSSKLTAL
+193 YSSKLTEL
-201 KLKEIERNKTLE
+201 KLKEIERNKKLE

-223 NQLNTLTSKKEFA
+223 NQLNTLTSTKEFA
-236 SGEILV
+236 SGEIIV

-249 TNPSFELSYIVDNAG
+249 TNPSFELSYIVNNAG

-293 VDWKNAKLSFSSSN
+293 VDWKNVKLSFSSSN
-307 PNSSGVAPEIKTYY
+307 PNSSGVAPELKTYY
-321 LDYYSLPPT
+321 LDYYSLPPV

-337 VSGQVLDQKNQP
+337 VSGQVLDQKNNP
-349 LIGATVMV
+349 LPGATVMV

-371 YSITLPNKAAY
+371 YSITLPNNAGY

-397 TGSVINVKMA
+397 SSSVINVKMVEDA
-407 ENELAL
+407 VGLE
-413 DEVVVVG
+413 EVVMIG
-420 YGKQEDAD
+420 YGVQEDAD
-428 MSEQLQGRV
+428 ISTQLQGRV
-437 RGVSVN
+437 AGVSAN
-443 KTKSREAESIA
+443 KTKSRDAESIA
-454 IPFEKTENQTSIN
+454 IPLEKTENQTSIN

-480 KNYSV
+480 KNYLV
-485 DMVVYQVPAFF
+485 DMIVYQVPAFF

-538 SLLDVRFASDTL
+538 TLLDVRFASDTL

-559 VIVNREKEKDFETK
+559 VIVTREKEKDFETR

-620 VSGGMLNKESGE
+620 VSGGKLNKESGE

-643 KKKFDLKYSV
+643 KKEFDLKYSV
-653 KYPKSRNLTIE
+653 KYPKSKNLIIE

>member
-1 VSSGKERAAKPATT
+1 MV
-15 RCASRWK
+15 
-22 LLKKD
+22 
-27 KIDHK
+27 
-32 KLKNQN
+32 
-38 MKALNLI
+38 
-45 LFCLIF
+45 
-51 SNIFGQEITEK
+51 EK
-62 EIETEVNE
+62 EIKTEVNE

-79 VTRQKKVEINSGIT
+79 VTRQKTVELNSGIT

-105 AKSVQVKASGDVTV
+105 AKSVQVKAKGDVTV

-124 QQNFIDKLEKP
+124 QQNFIDKLEKS

-140 NEEKRD
+140 IEEKLD
-146 DLNGQIKL
+146 DLKGQIKL
-154 EETYLSILKEELAF
+154 EETYLSILKEELTF

-201 KLKEIERNKTLE
+201 KLKEIERSKTLE

-223 NQLNTLTSKKEFA
+223 SQLNTLTSKKEFA

-293 VDWKNAKLSFSSSN
+293 VDWKNVKLSFSSSN
-307 PNSSGVAPEIKTYY
+307 PNSSGVAPELKAYF
-321 LDYYSLPPT
+321 LDYYSLPPV

-337 VSGQVLDQKNQP
+337 VGGQVVDEENQP
-349 LIGATVMV
+349 LIGVTVMV
-357 PETTIGAVT
+357 PKTTIGTVT

-371 YSITLPNKAAY
+371 YSITLPNNADY
-382 LSFSF
+382 LNFSF
-387 IGFKTQTLPI
+387 VGCESQTLPI
-397 TGSVINVKMA
+397 TSSVINVKMIEDVA
-407 ENELAL
+407 GLE
-413 DEVVVVG
+413 EVVVVG
-420 YGKQEDAD
+420 YGVQGDAEV
-428 MSEQLQGRV
+428 STQLQGRV
-437 RGVSVN
+437 AGVSVN
-443 KTKSREAESIA
+443 KTKSRDAESIA

-467 FEISTPYSVNSDN
+467 FEISTPYTVNSDN

-496 QYYSV
+496 QYYTV

-526 ANIFFEGTFVGK
+526 ANIFFEETFVGK

-559 VIVNREKEKDFETK
+559 VIVNREKEKDFETR

-611 EEIEVNIQN
+611 EEIEVNIQD
-620 VSGGMLNKESGE
+620 VSGGKLNKESGE

-643 KKKFDLKYSV
+643 KKEFDLKYSV
-653 KYPKSRNLTIE
+653 KYPKSRNLIIE

>member
-1 VSSGKERAAKPATT
+1 
-15 RCASRWK
+15 
-22 LLKKD
+22 
-27 KIDHK
+27 
-32 KLKNQN
+32 

-51 SNIFGQEITEK
+51 GNIFGQEISEK
-62 EIETEVNE
+62 EIKTEVNE
-70 VTVFIDKAQ
+70 VTVFIDKTQ
-79 VTRQKKVEINSGIT
+79 VTRQKTVELNSGIT
-93 ILKFINLSPFID
+93 ISKFTNLSPFID

-124 QQNFIDKLEKP
+124 QQNFIDKLEKS

-140 NEEKRD
+140 IEEKLD

-154 EETYLSILKEELAF
+154 EETYLSILKEEMTF

-213 NLRKQ
+213 NLRRQ

-293 VDWKNAKLSFSSSN
+293 VDWKNVKLSFSSSN
-307 PNSSGVAPEIKTYY
+307 PNSSGVAPELKSYF
-321 LDYYSLPPT
+321 LDYYSLPPV

-337 VSGQVLDQKNQP
+337 VTGQVLDQENNP
-349 LIGATVMV
+349 LPGATVMV

-371 YSITLPNKAAY
+371 YSITLPNNAGY

-397 TGSVINVKMA
+397 TSSVINVKMV
-407 ENELAL
+407 EDDVAL
-413 DEVVVVG
+413 QEVVVVG
-420 YGKQEDAD
+420 YGVQEDAD
-428 MSEQLQGRV
+428 ITTQLQGRV
-437 RGVSVN
+437 AGVSVN
-443 KTKSREAESIA
+443 KTKSRDAESIA

-559 VIVNREKEKDFETK
+559 VIVNREKEKDFETR

-584 SWKTTIKNNKSQE
+584 SWKTTIKNNKSQK

-620 VSGGMLNKESGE
+620 ISNGKLNKESGE

-643 KKKFDLKYSV
+643 KKEFDLKYSV
-653 KYPKSRNLTIE
+653 KYPKSKNLTIE

>member
-1 VSSGKERAAKPATT
+1 
-15 RCASRWK
+15 
-22 LLKKD
+22 
-27 KIDHK
+27 
-32 KLKNQN
+32 
-38 MKALNLI
+38 MKAINI
-45 LFCLIF
+45 LLLSLIF
-51 SNIFGQEITEK
+51 SNLLAQEIVEK
-62 EIETEVNE
+62 EIKTEVNE

-79 VTRQKKVEINSGIT
+79 VTRQKTVELNSGIT

-124 QQNFIDKLEKP
+124 QQNFIDKLEKS

-140 NEEKRD
+140 IEEKLE

-154 EETYLSILKEELAF
+154 EETYLSILKDELTF

-173 IIGGKNNELNIST
+173 IISGKNNELNIST

-201 KLKEIERNKTLE
+201 KLKEIERNKTLK

-293 VDWKNAKLSFSSSN
+293 VDWKNVKLSFSSSN
-307 PNSSGVAPEIKTYY
+307 PNSSGVAPELQTYY
-321 LDYYSLPPT
+321 LDYYSLPPV

-337 VSGQVLDQKNQP
+337 VSGQVVDEENQP
-349 LIGATVMV
+349 LIGVTVMV
-357 PETTIGAVT
+357 PKTTIGAVT

-371 YSITLPNKAAY
+371 YSITLPNNADY
-382 LSFSF
+382 LNFSF
-387 IGFKTQTLPI
+387 VGCESQTMPI
-397 TGSVINVKMA
+397 TSSVINVKMVEDVA
-407 ENELAL
+407 GL
-413 DEVVVVG
+413 DEVVVIG
-420 YGKQEDAD
+420 YGVQKDEERDDA
-428 MSEQLQGRV
+428 LQGKTAGLMI
-437 RGVSVN
+437 RGNS
-443 KTKSREAESIA
+443 TLKSRISESIA
-454 IPFEKTENQTSIN
+454 IPFEKTENQTYIN
-467 FEISTPYSVNSDN
+467 FEISTPYSINSDN

-496 QYYSV
+496 QYYSI

-559 VIVNREKEKDFETK
+559 VIVNREKEKDFETR

-620 VSGGMLNKESGE
+620 VSGGKLNKESGE

-643 KKKFDLKYSV
+643 KKEFDLKYSV
-653 KYPKSRNLTIE
+653 KYPKSRDLTIE